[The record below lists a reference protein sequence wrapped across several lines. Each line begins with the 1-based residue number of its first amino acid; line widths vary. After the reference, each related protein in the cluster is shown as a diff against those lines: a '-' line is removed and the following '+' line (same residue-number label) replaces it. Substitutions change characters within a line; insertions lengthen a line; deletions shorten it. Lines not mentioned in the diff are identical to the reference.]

1 MGNRFIN
8 KLDLVNIKK
17 SLKTQKK
24 LHNEKIVKSTILRSL
39 MIFNSKRRNWFYVS
53 FAVSFVFL
61 EKLIKLSLTIKC
73 SNLKLDQHCRHCTH
87 GATWTRTIWLV
98 PLG

>member
-39 MIFNSKRRNWFYVS
+39 MISNSKRRN
-53 FAVSFVFL
+53 
-61 EKLIKLSLTIKC
+61 
-73 SNLKLDQHCRHCTH
+73 
-87 GATWTRTIWLV
+87 
-98 PLG
+98 